1 MSDLTADPGT
11 SQVHLF
17 FDVLRDASV
26 QRLVSISLG
35 VGLTVTLVASATA
48 LAVFVIA
55 PLKQP
60 SQPLAHHLIVRRD
73 RTGRVTAV
81 VGAPATV
88 VFNPKTKRVVSIR
101 ARARSGGLSG
111 R

>member
-1 MSDLTADPGT
+1 MSTLRLRFLLAVYPSGWRRRHGDELVQLMSDLTADPGT

-26 QRLVSISLG
+26 QRLVSIS
-35 VGLTVTLVASATA
+35 
-48 LAVFVIA
+48 
-55 PLKQP
+55 
-60 SQPLAHHLIVRRD
+60 LAHHLIVRRD